1 MKGKLQKQNLDM
13 KEKNVREKT
22 KKEKPKEKTGTD
34 FIIGV
39 FLSALVLIMAL
50 ASFFYTPYGY
60 NDMDSA
66 ARFSPP
72 QGEYLF
78 GTDNFGRD
86 VFSRIMEGSKYTL
99 LVALLTVAGSALA
112 GSSIGLLSGYAGG
125 VADEIIM
132 RLMDTLSSFPGILL
146 ALLMVS
152 LLGSGEGP
160 LVAALL
166 VLFVPSFVRIMRS
179 GVLQY
184 KGRDF
189 VKTAELWGCPPAR
202 LLFVHIL
209 PNLLS
214 SLLSAVVLGLGNA
227 ILAEATMSY
236 LGLGIQPPLP
246 SWGRMLAEYQAF
258 LFNAPWCALAPGIM
272 IMLTVLA
279 FHYLG
284 EGIRRR
290 YVRGQP

>member
-1 MKGKLQKQNLDM
+1 M
-13 KEKNVREKT
+13 KENA
-22 KKEKPKEKTGTD
+22 GN
-34 FIIGV
+34 G
-39 FLSALVLIMAL
+39 LGAGAVLAGMVIAFAL
-50 ASFFYTPYGY
+50 AGLFYTPYGF

-66 ARFSPP
+66 ARFMPP
-72 QGEYLF
+72 GPGHLF

-86 VFSRIMEGSKYTL
+86 VFSRVMEGGKYTL

-112 GSSIGLLSGYAGG
+112 GASIGLFSGYVEGA
-125 VADEIIM
+125 ADEIVM
-132 RLMDTLSSFPGILL
+132 RLMDALNAFPGLLL
-146 ALLMVS
+146 ALVMVS

-166 VLFVPSFVRIMRS
+166 ILFVPGFTRIMRN
-179 GVLQY
+179 GALQY
-184 KGRDF
+184 KNRDF
-189 VKTAELWGCPPAR
+189 VRAAGLWGCPPAR
-202 LLFVHIL
+202 LLFAHIL
-209 PNLLS
+209 PNLFS
-214 SLLSAVVLGLGNA
+214 PLLSAVVLGLGNA

-284 EGIRRR
+284 EGIRRTYAR
-290 YVRGQP
+290 EEI